1 MTRFRTR
8 LTSCTLLLLST
19 ATLAQTNPLEGYE
32 EVTPASDLDHPEAL
46 ASETYDKATIARGK
60 YLVELLRCG
69 ACHTDGALIGEP
81 RSDRLLAGS
90 TIGIAYTNPM
100 ENENPGVVYPSNL
113 TPDPETGLG
122 AWREKQIV
130 RMIREGTDNH
140 GRRTMAVMPTA
151 AYYTLKDEDAR
162 DIAAY
167 LLSLAPVRHAVPRN
181 AEPGEKAPSRFVHF
195 GVYQSQR

>member
-1 MTRFRTR
+1 MTRFRTC
-8 LTSCTLLLLST
+8 LTSCAMLLST
-19 ATLAQTNPLEGYE
+19 TAAVAQTDPLEGYE
-32 EVTPASDLDHPEAL
+32 VVTPASDLDHPAAL
-46 ASETYDKATIARGK
+46 PSETYDVDTIARGK

-90 TIGIAYTNPM
+90 TVGIAYTNPM
-100 ENENPGVVYPSNL
+100 QNEHPGVVYPSNL
-113 TPDPETGLG
+113 TPDAETGLG
-122 AWREKQIV
+122 AWREQQIV

-140 GRRTMAVMPTA
+140 GRRAMAVMPTS

-162 DIAAY
+162 AIAAY
-167 LLSLAPVRHAVPRN
+167 LLSLPPVRHEVPRN

-195 GVYQSQR
+195 GVYESQR